1 MSDKIAT
8 PSEVYLRMVILK
20 ETIKFLK
27 DHHIGENSSRGQLI
41 ADLAKNIV
49 RNVSSSILALP

>member
-8 PSEVYLRMVILK
+8 PSEVYLRMVIMK

-27 DHHIGENSSRGQLI
+27 DHLTQVVG
-41 ADLAKNIV
+41 
-49 RNVSSSILALP
+49 